1 MPPACGAPHAGGDGD
16 ALAGG
21 AAHEVGSDSQP
32 ANAADADPPL
42 QLEDLPTDCVVAV
55 LLALT
60 PAERCRAAAVS
71 RAWRALVVQPA
82 AWACLDLRGAPFSVD
97 AAQLRALTARA
108 AGALRRLALT
118 TSRALPPAAVVGA
131 ALAADAG
138 ALAELRVSPP
148 PSPHDSD
155 VEDAEDEEALEAE
168 TAALAWGVQHAAAL
182 HRVPVLA
189 LPLRAEALDAP
200 LASLLTSGRVHDLAL
215 ERATLFPADVAE
227 LVDLVLHHRRAIEP
241 ERDASSHEWPQREAA
256 CGARAADRVHTPLRV
271 LRLRLNSVGDA
282 GAASLARLTPQLTRL
297 HLGFNDIG
305 DVGATAL
312 ALALTGSAQ
321 TPSTL
326 RELDL
331 RHCAV
336 GAAGAAALARASCCA
351 SPPGGAPLTRLVL
364 LHNRIGAEGAAQ
376 LAAALRRGCALTHLE
391 LGHNGLGRR
400 GVAALARSGLGRL
413 RSLGLAHNSCCAVGA
428 RELAR
433 ALAHNTSLT
442 RLDIGRNALGDE
454 GVRELC
460 VALRGHAA
468 LTCLAAPVV
477 AAGPEAA
484 RRFGGLLRGCT
495 ALTALDVSGNT
506 LGRGVAALAAGLGD
520 GAGAMRTLRL
530 TAVAADDA
538 GACALAKALRAVGGA
553 GLTRLSLRA
562 NPIGDDSAHAL
573 AAAACAPGARIARL
587 DLRDTFVGATDR
599 GAAELR
605 RAAALRGGR
614 LTLLGVHLAH

>member
-1 MPPACGAPHAGGDGD
+1 MPPACGAALACGASHKGGDTPP
-16 ALAGG
+16 
-21 AAHEVGSDSQP
+21 AAAVAE
-32 ANAADADPPL
+32 PPL
-42 QLEDLPTDCVVAV
+42 LQLADLPSDCVVAV

-71 RAWRALVVQPA
+71 RAWRAMVAQPA
-82 AWACLDLRGAPFSVD
+82 VWACLDLRGAPPSVD
-97 AAQLRALTARA
+97 ATQLRALAGRA
-108 AGALRRLALT
+108 LGALRRLSLT
-118 TSRALPPAAVVGA
+118 TSRALPPAAAVGA

-138 ALAELRVSPP
+138 GLVELRVSAP

-155 VEDAEDEEALEAE
+155 VEDADDEEAVEAE
-168 TAALAWGVQHAAAL
+168 AAALAWRVEHAAAL
-182 HRVPVLA
+182 HRVLRLS
-189 LPLRAEALDAP
+189 LPLRADALDAP
-200 LASLLTSGRVHDLAL
+200 LASLLTAGRVHDLAL
-215 ERATLFPADVAE
+215 ERAALFPADVAE
-227 LVDLVLHHRRAIEP
+227 LVDLVLHHSCASEP
-241 ERDASSHEWPQREAA
+241 EREASSLSAAREGPHRASSA
-256 CGARAADRVHTPLRV
+256 ARAHTPLRV

-282 GAASLARLTPQLTRL
+282 GAASLARLAPQLTRL
-297 HLGFNDIG
+297 QLGFNDIS

-312 ALALTGSAQ
+312 ALALTSSEER
-321 TPSTL
+321 PSTL

-336 GAAGAAALARASCCA
+336 GAAGAAALARAVCCA
-351 SPPGGAPLTRLVL
+351 TQPGGAPLTRLVL
-364 LHNRIGAEGAAQ
+364 LHNRIGAEGAAS

-413 RSLGLAHNSCCAVGA
+413 HTLGLAHNSCCAVGA

-433 ALAHNTSLT
+433 ALVHNSSLT
-442 RLDIGRNALGDE
+442 RLDVGRNALGDE

-468 LTCLAAPVV
+468 LTSLAAPVV
-477 AAGPEAA
+477 AAGPDAA
-484 RRFGGLLRGCT
+484 RRFGGLLRGCS

-506 LGRGVAALAAGLGD
+506 LGRGVSALAAGLGD

-530 TAVAADDA
+530 TAVAANDA
-538 GACALAKALRAVGGA
+538 GACALATALRAAGGA
-553 GLTRLSLRA
+553 GLTHLSLRA

-573 AAAACAPGARIARL
+573 AAAACAPGARIAQL
-587 DLRDTFVGATDR
+587 DLRDTFVGAADR
-599 GAAELR
+599 GAADLW

-614 LTLLGVHLAH
+614 LTLLGVPVAQ